1 MPSPQEESLITMI
14 ENTEQTERTERTEQT
29 EQTEQT
35 VAPSEPAASGT
46 AATSATV
53 TRRSITTRPAGTEL
67 ARRVVV
73 LLFGLIQVAIVLRI
87 VLLVMDAREGNG
99 LVSGILNFSQ
109 FFVGPFDGILKT
121 NALTSGGSILDLAAI
136 VALVGWTVLEFIV
149 LWGFGVFRRE
159 PV

>member
-1 MPSPQEESLITMI
+1 MI
-14 ENTEQTERTERTEQT
+14 EHTEQT

-35 VAPSEPAASGT
+35 QQTVATSDPVASG
-46 AATSATV
+46 APETSSTV
-53 TRRSITTRPAGTEL
+53 TRRSTTTSPGGVEL
-67 ARRVVV
+67 GRRVVV
-73 LLFGLIQVAIVLRI
+73 LLFGLIQVAIILRI
-87 VLLVMDAREGNG
+87 VLLVLDAREGNG

-149 LWGFGVFRRE
+149 LWALNVFRRE
-159 PV
+159 SA

>member
-1 MPSPQEESLITMI
+1 MI
-14 ENTEQTERTERTEQT
+14 EQTEHTEHTEQ
-29 EQTEQT
+29 
-35 VAPSEPAASGT
+35 T
-46 AATSATV
+46 AATSGPDASGTPETSSTT
-53 TRRSITTRPAGTEL
+53 TRRTTTARPGGLEL
-67 ARRVVV
+67 WRRVVV
-73 LLFGLIQVAIVLRI
+73 LLFGLIQVAIILRI

-136 VALVGWTVLEFIV
+136 VALVGWTVLELIV

-159 PV
+159 SV